1 MRRHGLRLLP
11 GLICLALLAPLPYA
25 SAAVT
30 VTLNPKEPQT
40 LMIWHYYNGIQQ
52 QVFSQL
58 LMEFNETVGAE
69 RGVIVEAHSQG
80 GINDLT
86 TKLLASARSEPGADA
101 MPDLFGAYADTA
113 YQLDQMGLVADLRPY
128 LSDADWG
135 TFVEAYL
142 QEGELGQPGTL
153 KVFPIAKSTEL
164 FLLNETDWQP
174 FARQTGADRTQL
186 STWEGVVRL
195 AKAYYEWTDAQTPEV
210 ESDGKAFFGRDAFAN
225 YMLIGSLQ
233 LGVELFR
240 VENGTLHLQVDEA
253 VMRKLWDH
261 YYVPFVN
268 GWFGA
273 YGRFR
278 SDDIKTG
285 QLIALVG
292 STSGALYF
300 PNEVTQDDGTTYP
313 IVCEVYPLPNFE
325 GTQPCAV
332 QQGAGMVVT
341 RSTPQKEYAATL
353 FLDWFTQ
360 ASQNIG
366 FAIHSGYLPVRKAAT
381 YTALLEQ
388 RMSREDVTPLLQNI
402 IDVGVN
408 ITGNYRLYTND
419 AFEHGYEARKVVES
433 SMTEAAGKAV
443 ETRDVLIRDGTPRA
457 EAIASLTGDAAFQT
471 WLASFREA
479 LNAAVHE

>member
-1 MRRHGLRLLP
+1 MRRHGMRLLS
-11 GLICLALLAPLPYA
+11 GFLCLALLGPLTHA

-30 VTLNPKEPQT
+30 VQLNPKAPQT

-52 QVFSQL
+52 QVFAQL

-69 RGVIVEAHSQG
+69 QGVIVEAHSQG
-80 GINDLT
+80 SINDLT
-86 TKLLASARSEPGADA
+86 TRLLASAGAEPGADV

-128 LSDADWG
+128 LSDADMNS
-135 TFVEAYL
+135 FVDAYL
-142 QEGELGQPGTL
+142 HEGELGQPGTL
-153 KVFPIAKSTEL
+153 KVYPIAKSTEL
-164 FLLNETDWQP
+164 FLLNETAWEP
-174 FARQTGADRTQL
+174 FARETGADKAQL
-186 STWEGVVRL
+186 ATWEGVVRL
-195 AKAYYEWTDAQTPEV
+195 AKAYYEWTDAQTPAV
-210 ESDGKAFFGRDAFAN
+210 EGDGKAFFGRDAFAN

-240 VENGTLHLQVDEA
+240 VENGALRLQVDET
-253 VMRKLWDH
+253 VMRRLWDH

-300 PNEVTQDDGTTYP
+300 PNEVTRDDGTTYP

-353 FLDWFTQ
+353 FLNWFTQ
-360 ASQNIG
+360 ASQNIE
-366 FAIHSGYLPVRKAAT
+366 FAIHSGYLPVRKDAAHS
-381 YTALLEQ
+381 ALLEQ
-388 RMSREDVTPLLQNI
+388 RMGREDVTPLLHSI
-402 IDVGVN
+402 IDVG
-408 ITGNYRLYTND
+408 ITMTDSYRLYTNN
-419 AFEHGYEARKVVES
+419 AFAHGYEARMVVEK
-433 SMTEAAGKAV
+433 SMNEAAGKAV
-443 ETRDVLIRDGTPRA
+443 ETRNALVLSGTPRA
-457 EAIASLTGDAAFQT
+457 EAVASLTGDAAFQD
-471 WLASFREA
+471 WLASFKEA
-479 LNAAVHE
+479 LQAAVQ